1 MKNIFSLI
9 LVTLFCI
16 LPVTVF
22 AMENQE
28 NIINITE
35 KYYKTTT
42 IIIGGENSMNRS
54 LNNNIVSKTEE
65 ITKEEYD
72 DYNVSSSSVMSTN
85 DSTNFT
91 IETTYKKMTT
101 TISQNGTY
109 YRYKVVLNWKNMPK
123 IRSYDVIAI
132 GHYASVKVNSGL
144 NFTQKYC
151 TSINDCTYSNSFTA
165 KITDTGSG
173 AVFKLP
179 TGDFVSLSQ
188 TLYFDV
194 QKATTATVIRQ
205 EAVGDY
211 AHAIKTVSKTNASQ
225 YDINLSGI
233 YFNSSSISSNF
244 DSINP
249 SIATWTGTW

>member
-72 DYNVSSSSVMSTN
+72 DYNISSSSVMSTN

-101 TISQNGTY
+101 T
-109 YRYKVVLNWKNMPK
+109 
-123 IRSYDVIAI
+123 
-132 GHYASVKVNSGL
+132 
-144 NFTQKYC
+144 
-151 TSINDCTYSNSFTA
+151 
-165 KITDTGSG
+165 
-173 AVFKLP
+173 
-179 TGDFVSLSQ
+179 
-188 TLYFDV
+188 
-194 QKATTATVIRQ
+194 
-205 EAVGDY
+205 
-211 AHAIKTVSKTNASQ
+211 
-225 YDINLSGI
+225 
-233 YFNSSSISSNF
+233 
-244 DSINP
+244 
-249 SIATWTGTW
+249 